1 MCILFVFAGAVLLSE
16 EEFSSPWSH
25 FVGMGYDENND
36 EDHDP
41 HAHHRH
47 HHGHHQYKKDTTPAS
62 GVATRHHEHNVL
74 FSQNSQALAVQNA
87 ASAAPA
93 AVTHTSADYQHI
105 LNIEGIP
112 KFFQYEGKVAN
123 MFLTKWET
131 ETIVNEIWDAKAAVD
146 DKKPKPAE
154 TCGLAH
160 DFDPEFESDVSFA
173 DFYWEF
179 IQKKFDHN
187 REKAIAFSYNFVDA
201 LKKYS
206 WDSDCKIF
214 LLVLQGQLAEYIR
227 DEQLKMIEHV
237 QVGAACCRDIIYH
250 FILQY
255 VANNDACCA
264 ISVAT
269 CSLSLSERRTS

>member
-1 MCILFVFAGAVLLSE
+1 MLSE

-25 FVGMGYDENND
+25 FIGMGYDENND
-36 EDHDP
+36 DDHDP

-47 HHGHHQYKKDTTPAS
+47 HHGSHHHAKDTTPSS
-62 GVATRHHEHNVL
+62 GVALRHHEHNVL
-74 FSQNSQALAVQNA
+74 YGPNSTALAVQNA
-87 ASAAPA
+87 APNTPA
-93 AVTHTSADYQHI
+93 ATHSSSDYHNI
-105 LNIEGIP
+105 LNVEGIP
-112 KFFQYEGKVAN
+112 KFFQYEGKIQN
-123 MFLTKWET
+123 MFLMKWET
-131 ETIVNEIWDAKAAVD
+131 ETIVNEIWDAKTELD
-146 DKKPKPAE
+146 GKKPKLAE

-179 IQKKFDHN
+179 IQKRFNNH

-227 DEQLKMIEHV
+227 SEQLKMIEHV
-237 QVGAACCRDIIYH
+237 QVSSCVSHRSILMCC
-250 FILQY
+250 LM
-255 VANNDACCA
+255 
-264 ISVAT
+264 
-269 CSLSLSERRTS
+269 L